1 MMFPLYVNLAI
12 ILWFCTTI
20 SNGNIEQTVLRG
32 VQTSLLSM
40 YVPSK
45 PFTCLDG
52 SLTIP
57 FEFVND
63 DYCDCQDGSDEP
75 GTSACPNGQFFC
87 ENKGYFGTLIPSHFV
102 GDGICDCCDGSD
114 EYETTVV
121 CNNTCFASHSPH
133 RSLILNLT
141 NNLIFYQTIFNPIF
155 SNKNKKTIKLKKP
168 KYQSSKVISNAT
180 KIYSQHG
187 LLIDKYMD
195 KTIDDDNYMNNS
207 FLKTYFIRFLSQKVQ
222 AGREAKR
229 ALHEAGV
236 AKKKQIIA
244 STIANKSE
252 RQKQLDELE
261 KDLKKLENELK
272 EKEELKRQAEIL
284 ENAAKEKHNKLWEEK
299 RAIQDLISRNNQI
312 REIFADL
319 DTNGDSLVSIAEL
332 QKHTELDIN
341 QKNEF
346 TTEEVRSILGSDSV
360 DLNEFNISVFDQ
372 ISNSYQKLPEPTR
385 PTPEPTPLAEPSID
399 SITTQPSLLETPV
412 DEDDL
417 RTHTRSSYKNEDDS
431 ADDYEE
437 DNHRQSSSIATSL
450 EHEKHIHDSVA
461 PEYNDETKRL
471 IQIADQA
478 RNEYHEVGEKLLSIK
493 RQIDDLKKQSN
504 IDAGPHD
511 EYAAIID
518 QCFDFEERE
527 YTYQICMFKT
537 AKQIP
542 KGGGSEVIIGYWDSW
557 CGPKDNK
564 YLKMKYANGATCWN
578 GPARSLVVT
587 LQCGV
592 EQKLSDVREPSRCEY
607 TMTFETP
614 LACDETIATTSIH
627 LDHVEF

>member
-121 CNNTCFASHSPH
+121 CNNTCFELA
-133 RSLILNLT
+133 
-141 NNLIFYQTIFNPIF
+141 
-155 SNKNKKTIKLKKP
+155 
-168 KYQSSKVISNAT
+168 
-180 KIYSQHG
+180 
-187 LLIDKYMD
+187 
-195 KTIDDDNYMNNS
+195 
-207 FLKTYFIRFLSQKVQ
+207 QKVQ

-236 AKKKQIIA
+236 AKKKQIMA

-360 DLNEFNISVFDQ
+360 DLNEFNTSVFDQ

>member
-121 CNNTCFASHSPH
+121 CNNTCFELA
-133 RSLILNLT
+133 
-141 NNLIFYQTIFNPIF
+141 
-155 SNKNKKTIKLKKP
+155 
-168 KYQSSKVISNAT
+168 
-180 KIYSQHG
+180 
-187 LLIDKYMD
+187 
-195 KTIDDDNYMNNS
+195 
-207 FLKTYFIRFLSQKVQ
+207 QKVQ

-236 AKKKQIIA
+236 AKKKQIMA

-252 RQKQLDELE
+252 RQKQLDEFE

-360 DLNEFNISVFDQ
+360 DLNEFNTSVFDQ

>member
-1 MMFPLYVNLAI
+1 MFPLYVNLAI

-121 CNNTCFASHSPH
+121 CNNTCFELA
-133 RSLILNLT
+133 
-141 NNLIFYQTIFNPIF
+141 
-155 SNKNKKTIKLKKP
+155 
-168 KYQSSKVISNAT
+168 
-180 KIYSQHG
+180 
-187 LLIDKYMD
+187 
-195 KTIDDDNYMNNS
+195 
-207 FLKTYFIRFLSQKVQ
+207 QKVQ

-284 ENAAKEKHNKLWEEK
+284 ENAAKEKHNKLWEVEK

>member
-121 CNNTCFASHSPH
+121 CNNTCFELA
-133 RSLILNLT
+133 
-141 NNLIFYQTIFNPIF
+141 
-155 SNKNKKTIKLKKP
+155 
-168 KYQSSKVISNAT
+168 
-180 KIYSQHG
+180 
-187 LLIDKYMD
+187 
-195 KTIDDDNYMNNS
+195 
-207 FLKTYFIRFLSQKVQ
+207 QKVQ

-252 RQKQLDELE
+252 RQKQLDEFE

>member
-121 CNNTCFASHSPH
+121 CNNTCFELA
-133 RSLILNLT
+133 
-141 NNLIFYQTIFNPIF
+141 
-155 SNKNKKTIKLKKP
+155 
-168 KYQSSKVISNAT
+168 
-180 KIYSQHG
+180 
-187 LLIDKYMD
+187 
-195 KTIDDDNYMNNS
+195 
-207 FLKTYFIRFLSQKVQ
+207 QKVQ